1 MERRSYESG
10 AISPD
15 DVEMLGSLF
24 DQILDEYQ
32 IPREGE
38 EAEELAARLISIYQ
52 TGVRDVAMLKHLAIR
67 PQG

>member
-1 MERRSYESG
+1 
-10 AISPD
+10 
-15 DVEMLGSLF
+15 MLGSFF